1 MFGSLWA
8 DRWGTAMLDL
18 EAALSE
24 TTDSP
29 PCGPNLEHDLS
40 FFKLEQAAQGR
51 PEQVVG
57 TTVKPGEDPKW
68 PKVAELSQQLLVR
81 SKDLRVAVYLTRA
94 LTRTEGFPGLAA
106 GLTLIFGLLDR
117 YWDQVHPVLEAD
129 RGGDPTERL
138 SSLAPLTGPDAL
150 IKDLRDTHLI
160 NSRVHGQVQAR
171 EVEVALGRLAPPPG
185 AALGY
190 ANLGEINAKMSAT
203 FATDRTIPSTLSDAR
218 ERALAIETLVADRIG
233 PAFGFDLKPLLQ
245 FLSGLLE
252 ACEAVLGTS
261 SPPAAASATPG
272 ASAQPSDG
280 QRMPVVGEIRTREDA
295 ARVLETVCAFLERNE
310 PSNPAPLL
318 IRRAQRLMLK
328 SFVDIVKD
336 IMPDSLSQIER
347 LAGELEQK

>member
-1 MFGSLWA
+1 
-8 DRWGTAMLDL
+8 MLDL

-24 TTDSP
+24 TKDSP

-40 FFKLEQAAQGR
+40 FFELEQAAQGR

-68 PKVAELSQQLLVR
+68 PKVADLSQQLLVR

-94 LTRTEGFPGLAA
+94 MTRTEGFPGLAA
-106 GLTLIFGLLDR
+106 GLTLILGLLDR
-117 YWDQVHPVLEAD
+117 YWAQVHPVLEAD
-129 RGGDPTERL
+129 HGGDPTERL
-138 SSLAPLTGPDAL
+138 SSLAPLTGSDAL
-150 IKDLRDTHLI
+150 IKDLRDTLLI
-160 NSRVHGQVQAR
+160 DSRVHGQVQAR

-185 AALGY
+185 AGPGY
-190 ANLGEINAKMSAT
+190 ANLGEISAKISAT
-203 FATDRTIPSTLSDAR
+203 FATDLAIPSALNEAR
-218 ERALAIETLVADRIG
+218 ERALAIETLVSDRIG

-245 FLSGLLE
+245 CLSGLLD
-252 ACEAVLGTS
+252 ACEAALGT
-261 SPPAAASATPG
+261 PGPVAATSTSAG
-272 ASAQPSDG
+272 AVSQPSDG
-280 QRMPVVGEIRTREDA
+280 QRVPVGGEIRTREDA
-295 ARVLETVCAFLERNE
+295 ARVLDAVCAFLERNE

-328 SFVDIVKD
+328 NFVEIVKD